1 MDKGSSG
8 IIHLLEKMNDPV
20 ILLLSALLLDLCIGD
35 PRYFPHPVNGIGR
48 IALFCEKWWRKI
60 FFIQSSQSLIWAG
73 LASVM
78 SIVLISGG
86 LSFLSFALIARLGP
100 IWEES
105 FAVLIISFMISFRSL
120 AEHSYH
126 VANALE
132 EEQLLKKARE
142 KLSLMV
148 GRDVDRLDRK
158 GIIRATVESTA
169 ESLSDGIIAPLFY
182 AFLGWFLGG
191 ATGAGVAAVIFRA
204 VNTMD
209 SLFGYHNERYQFFG
223 FWPARLDDILC
234 LLPARLAALCAI
246 LSSFLLNERGRASLS
261 IWWRDRRKHPSPNA
275 GQCESVFAGSL
286 GLQLGGGSFY
296 QGIFSP
302 KPYLGEKIEE
312 EKVSHIIRTL
322 YLMAASVL
330 IFMLILEGIVCGIAV
345 LRCNL
350 DI

>member
-1 MDKGSSG
+1 
-8 IIHLLEKMNDPV
+8 MNDPV
-20 ILLLSALLLDLCIGD
+20 ILLLSALLLDLCVGD

-48 IALFCEKWWRKI
+48 IALFCEKLWRKI
-60 FFIQSSQSLIWAG
+60 FFGSSGSHSLVWAG

-78 SIVLISGG
+78 SVALISGG
-86 LSFLSFALIARLGP
+86 LSFLSFAFIARLGP

-105 FAVLIISFMISFRSL
+105 FAVLLISFMISFRSL

-126 VANALE
+126 VAKALE
-132 EEQLLKKARE
+132 EEQLLKRARE

-158 GIIRATVESTA
+158 GIIRATIESTA

-191 ATGAGVAAVIFRA
+191 AAGAGIAAVIFRA

-209 SLFGYHNERYQFFG
+209 SLFGYRNVRYRFFG

-246 LSSFLLNERGRASLS
+246 LSSSLLYGRGRASLS

-330 IFMLILEGIVCGIAV
+330 IFMLVLGGFVYGISV
-345 LRCNL
+345 LWCNFGL
-350 DI
+350 